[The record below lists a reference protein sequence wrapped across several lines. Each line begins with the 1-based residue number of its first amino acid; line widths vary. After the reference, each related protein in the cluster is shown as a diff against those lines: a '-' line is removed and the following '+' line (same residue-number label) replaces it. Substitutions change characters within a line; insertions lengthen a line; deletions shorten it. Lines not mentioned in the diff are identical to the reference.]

1 MRELIHIIESLF
13 GIITQLRFVSV
24 GIRRRAR
31 RLENLLLIR
40 TLVSA
45 VALALVSSLAV
56 AQAPHITPAGDPSV
70 KADTI
75 YRLAVKPEDFPEEA
89 GVLLLDDGVLHIE
102 PDGREES
109 TYRQI
114 TQILRPEA
122 VDRYREQ
129 QFSYAPKHQRFTLN
143 WIRVVKPDGTVVSA
157 APSQVQESDV
167 PAQFG
172 DPTYSDEKV
181 IRASLTGVAPG
192 TIVDVSYTTTELKPF
207 LAGDFFDSWNV
218 SSGPQV
224 MRSRYVVD
232 VPAGFTPRIREDNLN
247 FARTEKTAN
256 GRHTYTWATS
266 NIKRIKSEA
275 FESDSNGVYMS
286 VVVSSPTTWAA
297 IGKWYAGN
305 ARDRYVA
312 SPAVDSAVTQA
323 VKGAKTLDDSI
334 RAVHRWVA
342 QDIRYVSIAL
352 GLGGYQPRS
361 PDEVVRTGFGD
372 CKDKATLFIVALKR
386 LGITAFPVILN
397 SSGHVQRSMPSISQ
411 LDHAIAAFK
420 RPGDTRYEFADLTAS
435 LTPLGELP
443 FDYQGEF
450 GMIVHPDGS
459 IEEITFP
466 KASIA
471 DNSGVRRIVGTLSAD
486 GQFTGTYEETGVGS
500 RQYSLRSA
508 FENPLDSAQ
517 RAKAANAIAGNIFEG
532 AQGDSLT
539 GFAGKDLAVKP
550 KMSVIIRNGR
560 AASMAGTNAILTN
573 PFGTMSGFSSA
584 AKEIESAGPRLF
596 PIAADKIF
604 GYGVTTMEFRVTMP
618 DGWHAQLPADVDAS
632 SEFGKY
638 HSEYA
643 QSGRELVVKRTITGA
658 GGNYAPDQLKPMLEW
673 MRKIATD
680 DAKLIVIEKGAR

>member
-1 MRELIHIIESLF
+1 M
-13 GIITQLRFVSV
+13 
-24 GIRRRAR
+24 
-31 RLENLLLIR
+31 LIR
-40 TLVSA
+40 TLAPA
-45 VALALVSSLAV
+45 VALTLISSLAI
-56 AQAPHITPAGDPSV
+56 AQGPHITPAGDPSV
-70 KADTI
+70 NADTI
-75 YRLAVKPEDFPEEA
+75 YRLAVKPEDFPQES
-89 GVLLLDDGVLHIE
+89 GIVLLDDGVLHIE

-122 VDRYREQ
+122 VDRYSEQ
-129 QFSYAPKHQRFTLN
+129 QFSYAPKHQRFTVN
-143 WIRVVKPDGTVVSA
+143 WIRVVRPDGTVVSA
-157 APSQVQESDV
+157 APSHVQESDV

-172 DPTYSDEKV
+172 DPTYSDQKV
-181 IRASLTGVAPG
+181 VRVSLTGVAPG

-207 LAGDFFDSWNV
+207 LSGDFFDSWNV

-247 FARTEKTAN
+247 FARTEKSAN
-256 GRHTYTWATS
+256 GRHTYTWATT
-266 NIKRIKSEA
+266 NIKSVKSEA

-286 VVVSSPTTWAA
+286 IVISSPITWAA

-312 SPAVDSAVTQA
+312 SPAVDSAITQA
-323 VKGAKTLDDSI
+323 VKGARTLDDSI

-361 PDEVVRTGFGD
+361 PDDVVRTGFGD

-386 LGITAFPVILN
+386 LGIAAFPVILN
-397 SSGHVQRSMPSISQ
+397 SSGEVQRTMPSIAQ
-411 LDHAIAAFK
+411 LDHVIAAFK
-420 RPGDTRYEFADLTAS
+420 RPGQTQYEFADLTAS

-443 FDYQGEF
+443 FDYQGAF
-450 GMIVHPDGS
+450 GMVVHPNGT

-471 DNSGVRRIVGTLSAD
+471 DNSGSRRIVGTLSAD
-486 GQFTGTYEETGVGS
+486 GQFTGTYEESGLGS
-500 RQYSLRSA
+500 RQYQLRSA
-508 FENPLDSAQ
+508 FENPLDSVQ

-539 GFAGKDLAVKP
+539 GFVGKDLSAKP
-550 KMSVIIRNGR
+550 KMSVIVRNGR

-584 AKEIESAGPRLF
+584 AQEIETAGPRLF

-604 GYGVTTMEFRVTMP
+604 GYGVTTMEFHVTMP
-618 DGWHAQLPADVDAS
+618 EGWHALLPRNVDAS

-643 QSGRELVVKRTITGA
+643 QSGRDLVLKRTITGA
-658 GGNYAPDQLKPMLEW
+658 GGNYSPDQLKTMLDW

-680 DAKLIVIEKGAR
+680 DAKLIVIETGAH

>member
-1 MRELIHIIESLF
+1 MSYP
-13 GIITQLRFVSV
+13 
-24 GIRRRAR
+24 RAR
-31 RLENLLLIR
+31 RPENLLRFRLLFRTLTAAISL
-40 TLVSA
+40 TLVSSP
-45 VALALVSSLAV
+45 AL

-70 KADTI
+70 NADTI
-75 YRLAVKPEDFPEEA
+75 YRLAVKPEQFPEES

-102 PDGREES
+102 ADGREES

-114 TQILRPEA
+114 IEILRPEA

-172 DPTYSDEKV
+172 DPTYSDQKV
-181 IRASLTGVAPG
+181 VRVSLTGVAPG
-192 TIVDVSYTTTELKPF
+192 TLVDLSYTTTELKPF
-207 LAGDFFDSWNV
+207 LPGDFFDSWNV

-232 VPAGFTPRIREDNLN
+232 VPAGLTPRIREENLN
-247 FARTEKTAN
+247 FARTEKSAN
-256 GRHTYTWATS
+256 GRHVYAWATS
-266 NIKRIKSEA
+266 NIKSIKSEA

-286 VVVSSPTTWAA
+286 VMVSSPITWAA

-305 ARDRYVA
+305 ARNRYVT
-312 SPAVDSAVTQA
+312 SPAVDSAITQA
-323 VKGAKTLDDSI
+323 VKGARTLDDSI

-386 LGITAFPVILN
+386 LGITAYPVILN
-397 SSGHVQRSMPSISQ
+397 SGGGVQRSMPSIAQ
-411 LDHAIAAFK
+411 LDHVIAAFK
-420 RPGDTRYEFADLTAS
+420 RPGANTYEFADLTAS

-443 FDYQGEF
+443 FDYQGAF
-450 GMIVHPDGS
+450 GMIVHPDGN

-466 KASIA
+466 KAPIA
-471 DNSGVRRIVGTLSAD
+471 DNSGSRRIVGTLSVD
-486 GQFTGTYEETGVGS
+486 GQFTGKYEESGLGA
-500 RQYSLRSA
+500 RQYSLRNA
-508 FENPLDSAQ
+508 FENPLDSVQ

-539 GFAGKDLAVKP
+539 GFAGKDLAAKP
-550 KMSVIIRNGR
+550 RMSVIVKNGR

-584 AKEIESAGPRLF
+584 AQEIETAGPRLF

-604 GYGVTTMEFRVTMP
+604 GYGVTTMEFRLTMP
-618 DGWHAQLPADVDAS
+618 EGWHAQLPADVDAS

-638 HSEYA
+638 HSEYT
-643 QSGRELVVKRTITGA
+643 QSGRELVLKRTITGA
-658 GGNYAPDQLKPMLEW
+658 GGDYAPDQLKAMLAW

-680 DAKLIVIEKGAR
+680 DAKLIVIDKGAR